1 MSDSAPSQSPNPIPA
16 ASLDELP
23 ADELLRYGSELGI
36 SLEPGLATND
46 MARQIRERQSLLAQI
61 DREALLD
68 IVIWGRRPVR
78 RSATKEHLAREIHR
92 IQQTNYR
99 SLSTRGLAA
108 LAKLRNIAAADDDD
122 AGAIIEK
129 LRKQDGVWKRLTCK
143 RRALVGSLLSKIF
156 EGEAQEESTAYRFL
170 PEDPGHALDAG
181 RPSIR
186 EHVEQHGFVG
196 GIASRLRGAADDY
209 IRVKLDEIEIRIDQK
224 LDQIDK
230 RLAEWR
236 DREIRNRLKIIRITL
251 IFTVLV
257 ALLSLGY
264 NLLKKQVVEPQ
275 PDPAPRVV
283 TPGP

>member
-1 MSDSAPSQSPNPIPA
+1 MSDLTSPQYPNQTPA

-23 ADELLRYGSELGI
+23 TDELMRYGSELGI
-36 SLEPGLATND
+36 SFPLGLAPND
-46 MARQIRERQSLLAQI
+46 MARQIRERQALLAQI

-78 RSATKEHLAREIHR
+78 RSATKEHLAREIHK

-99 SLSTRGLAA
+99 SLSTRGLVA
-108 LAKLRNIAAADDDD
+108 LTKLRSIAAADGDD
-122 AGAIIEK
+122 AGAMIEK

-143 RRALVGSLLSKIF
+143 RRALVGSLLSRVF
-156 EGEAQEESTAYRFL
+156 EAEAEEESTAYRFL
-170 PEDPGHALDAG
+170 PEDPGHAMDSV

-186 EHVEQHGFVG
+186 EQVEQHGFVG

-209 IRVKLDEIEIRIDQK
+209 IRVKLDEIETRIDQK

-264 NLLKKQVVEPQ
+264 NLLKKQVDEPG
-275 PDPAPRVV
+275 PSPASRVV
-283 TPGP
+283 TPSP